1 MKFDLQSPFK
11 PAGDQPKA
19 IDQLVKGVNSGLSD
33 QVLLGVTGSG
43 KTFTMANVIAQTQ
56 RPALVLCH
64 NKTLAAQLC
73 SEFRALFPNNAVCYF
88 VSYYDYYQPEAYIAK
103 TDTYI
108 EKDASINEEID
119 KFRHMATMSLLSR
132 DDVIIVSS
140 VSCIYGLGTVED
152 YESMA
157 VTVKLGEMIKRD
169 KLLRLFSDIQYDR
182 NDINFKRGT
191 FRVRGDMVEIHPSY
205 SDFTYRIEFFGDEID
220 RISELD
226 SITEE
231 LISEKQEL
239 LIFPARHTVTTQD
252 RIKEVVKLIEIELEQ
267 RYNELKK
274 MGRDIEAHRVK
285 TRTEYDI
292 EMLLETGYCPGIE
305 NYSRYLAGKN
315 PGEHPSTLLE
325 YFPKDFL
332 MFIDESHI
340 TVSQIGAMYKGNY
353 ARKQSLVENGFRMPS
368 SFDNRPLKFDEFEA
382 YQNQTIYVSAT
393 PREYELNKANN
404 KFTEQIIRPTGLI
417 DPEITV
423 RPSENQIDDL
433 LHEIKDRVEKK
444 ERVLVTTITKVNA
457 EKLTD
462 YFQEHGIKVQYLH
475 SDVDTMQRV
484 EILRD
489 LRLGVFDVLIGIN
502 LLREGLDLPEVSL
515 VAILDAD
522 KEGFLRSR
530 DALIQTVGRASRNV
544 KGTVIMYADRM
555 TKAMKACISE
565 TNRRREIQQDF
576 NKKNNI
582 IPTTIIKDISD
593 IGGRKKEE
601 IKITDIPKDE
611 LKRLLKDL
619 ESQMDLAAA
628 EMNFE
633 RAAEIRDQIDELE
646 GRI

>member
-1 MKFDLQSPFK
+1 MKFDLQSPFS
-11 PAGDQPKA
+11 PAGDQPQA
-19 IDQLVKGVNSGLSD
+19 IDKLVSGINSGVSD

-56 RPALVLCH
+56 RPALILCH

-73 SEFRALFPNNAVCYF
+73 SEFRSLFPNNAVCYF

-132 DDVIIVSS
+132 NDVIIVSS
-140 VSCIYGLGTVED
+140 VSCIYGLGTVDD
-152 YESMA
+152 YKSMA
-157 VTVKLGEMIKRD
+157 VTVKLGEMVKRD
-169 KLLRLFSDIQYDR
+169 KLLRLFTDIQYNR
-182 NDINFKRGT
+182 NDINFKRGA

-220 RISELD
+220 RISEFD
-226 SITEE
+226 SITED

-239 LIFPARHTVTTQD
+239 MVFPAKHTVTTSE
-252 RIKEVVKLIEIELEQ
+252 RIKSVVIEIEKELDQ
-267 RYNELKK
+267 RYNALKK
-274 MGRDIEAHRVK
+274 IGKDIEAHRVK

-292 EMLLETGYCPGIE
+292 EMLQETGYCPGIE
-305 NYSRYLAGKN
+305 NYSRYLSGKKE
-315 PGEHPSTLLE
+315 GEPPATLLE

-340 TVSQIGAMYKGNY
+340 TVPQIGGMFNGNY
-353 ARKQSLVENGFRMPS
+353 ARKTSLVEHGFRMPS
-368 SFDNRPLKFDEFEA
+368 AFDNRPLRFEEFEA

-393 PREYELNKANN
+393 PREYELNKVNN
-404 KFTEQIIRPTGLI
+404 KFVEQIIRPTGLI
-417 DPEITV
+417 DPEISV

-433 LHEIKDRVEKK
+433 LHEIRIRVEKK

-462 YFQEHGIKVQYLH
+462 YFQEQGIKVQYLH

-489 LRLGVFDVLIGIN
+489 LRLGTFDVLVGIN

-515 VAILDAD
+515 VAVLDAD
-522 KEGFLRSR
+522 KQGFLRSEG
-530 DALIQTVGRASRNV
+530 ALIQIVGRAARNV
-544 KGTVIMYADRM
+544 NGTVIMYADKE
-555 TKAMKACISE
+555 TTAMKACIGE
-565 TNRRREIQQDF
+565 TYRRRKIQQNY
-576 NKKNNI
+576 NKKHNI
-582 IPTTIIKDISD
+582 TPKTIIKDITD
-593 IGGRKKEE
+593 IVGAKKEE
-601 IKITDIPKDE
+601 VKVTDVPKDE

-619 ESQMDLAAA
+619 ENQMDMAAA

-633 RAAEIRDQIDELE
+633 RAAELRDQIDELE
-646 GRI
+646 GRL